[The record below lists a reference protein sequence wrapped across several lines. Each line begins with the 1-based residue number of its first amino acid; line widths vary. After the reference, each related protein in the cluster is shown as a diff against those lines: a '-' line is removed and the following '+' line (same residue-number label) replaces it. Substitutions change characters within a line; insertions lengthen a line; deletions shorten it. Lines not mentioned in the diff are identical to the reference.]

1 MNAEEESGEIN
12 FTGSSSHNNLQNK
25 INSMQPYALNVNNN
39 KLDLDKF
46 SLFKK
51 DSEKVHQSQD
61 VNLDK
66 FE

>member
-1 MNAEEESGEIN
+1 MNAEEESGEMN
-12 FTGSSSHNNLQNK
+12 FAGSSSHNNLHNK

-39 KLDLDKF
+39 KLGLDKF

-61 VNLDK
+61 IN
-66 FE
+66 

>member
-51 DSEKVHQSQD
+51 DSEKV
-61 VNLDK
+61 N
-66 FE
+66 